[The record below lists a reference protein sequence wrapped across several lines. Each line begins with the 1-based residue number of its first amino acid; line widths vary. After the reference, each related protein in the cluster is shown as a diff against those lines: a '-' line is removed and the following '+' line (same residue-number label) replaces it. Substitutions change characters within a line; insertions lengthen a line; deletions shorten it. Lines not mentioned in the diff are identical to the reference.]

1 MSKSASPPH
10 DAAPAADAPG
20 LSRRS
25 RSVRDWPFA
34 WKLRGSVGFLLVI
47 AALGV
52 AGMLAPARRGRTL
65 THELATRELAG
76 LGLVLNIDRDGYQAV
91 LGLNE
96 AAHARDAAGRKRWLE
111 FYAENVGQTEQRL
124 GAYLALDGLTPE
136 RRALAGRALEARARI
151 ARRGGDVA
159 GRIARGE
166 PSDDAAAHARMAV
179 LVAELDGFREILGEM
194 EDSHAGAGTVL
205 TEQADRAGA
214 AAQWTGVLVLAA
226 LLAAGLVI
234 SWILGR
240 AVTDP
245 VARLAARARRIAAGD
260 LAGDDVRAAGADE
273 IGQMA
278 DSFNRMARDLRA
290 VIAQIQRTGSSL
302 ESHGGEISTLA
313 WETRSAVQHLNSAV
327 GQITVGAEEQA
338 ASAQRAFARMEEI
351 SESVGS
357 IAAGAER
364 MAGSLRDSVASA
376 RQGGERVTEI
386 VRATEDAGRVV
397 GRNTEQVRELRRH
410 SAEIEGFVGTITG
423 IARQTNLL
431 ALNAAIEAARA
442 GEHGRGFAVVADEV
456 RKLAEGAGH
465 AAARTVGV
473 VGEMKRGIDL
483 AVAAIERSA
492 AEVQGTAG
500 GAHQVGEALEGIFN
514 ALETGERLIRELT
527 ADTRRISDRVAE
539 TTAVLA
545 DVAAVAEEN
554 AASAEEMTAL
564 AEQLEGTMGTVAAL
578 AGASGDGESPGD
590 ADGAESLTGLAARLR
605 GLVARFRVEE
615 DAGPSPADEPQMQ
628 GAAVGA

>member
-1 MSKSASPPH
+1 MSKSAFPPH
-10 DAAPAADAPG
+10 AAAPATDAPG

-25 RSVRDWPFA
+25 YAVRDWPFA

-52 AGMLAPARRGRTL
+52 AGMLAPARHARSL

-96 AAHARDAAGRKRWLE
+96 AARARDAAGRRRWLD
-111 FYAENVGQTEQRL
+111 FYAENMRQTEERL
-124 GAYLALDGLTPE
+124 RAYLALDGLAPE
-136 RRALAGRALEARARI
+136 RAALAKRALEARARI
-151 ARRGGDVA
+151 AARGGVVA
-159 GRIARGE
+159 ARIARGE
-166 PSDDAAAHARMAV
+166 AADDAAHRARMAA
-179 LVAELDGFREILGEM
+179 LLAEVDGFREFLGEL
-194 EDSHAGAGTVL
+194 EDSHAAAGTAL
-205 TEQADRAGA
+205 TEQADQAGA
-214 AAQWTGVLVLAA
+214 AAQWTGVMVLAW
-226 LLAAGLVI
+226 LLLAGLVI

-240 AVTDP
+240 AVTEP
-245 VARLAARARRIAAGD
+245 VTRMAARARRIAAGD
-260 LAGDDVRAAGADE
+260 LTGEDVRVDGADE
-273 IGQMA
+273 VGEMA
-278 DSFNRMARDLRA
+278 HSFNRMAHDLRA

-338 ASAQRAFARMEEI
+338 GSAQRAFARMEEI
-351 SESVGS
+351 SDSVGS

-364 MAGSLRDSVASA
+364 MAGSIRDSVANA
-376 RQGGERVTEI
+376 RHGGERVTEI
-386 VRATEDAGRVV
+386 VRATEEAGRVV

-456 RKLAEGAGH
+456 RKLAEGTGH
-465 AAARTVGV
+465 AAARTVEV
-473 VGEMKRGIDL
+473 VGEMKRGIDR

-500 GAHQVGEALEGIFN
+500 RAHQVGEALDGIFR
-514 ALETGERLIRELT
+514 ALEAGERLVHELT
-527 ADTRRISDRVAE
+527 ADTRRISDRVSE

-578 AGASGDGESPGD
+578 AGASEHGESAGE
-590 ADGAESLTGLAARLR
+590 ADQAESLTGLAARLR
-605 GLVARFRVEE
+605 QLVARFTVE
-615 DAGPSPADEPQMQ
+615 DAPSPAGEPDAR
-628 GAAVGA
+628 GVAVAA

>member
-1 MSKSASPPH
+1 MSASPPH
-10 DAAPAADAPG
+10 DSAPATGAPG

-47 AALGV
+47 AAMGV
-52 AGMLAPARRGRTL
+52 AGMLSPARRNRIL
-65 THELATRELAG
+65 TRELATRELAG
-76 LGLVLNIDRDGYQAV
+76 LGLVLNIDRDAYQAV

-96 AAHARDAAGRKRWLE
+96 AARARDAAGRSRWLD
-111 FYAENVGQTEQRL
+111 FYAENMTQTAERL
-124 GAYLALDGLTPE
+124 GTYGRLDGLTAE
-136 RRALAGRALEARARI
+136 RRAHAEKAAEARERI
-151 ARRGGDVA
+151 ARRGDDIR

-166 PSDDAAAHARMAV
+166 ASDGPAAHARMAA
-179 LVAELDGFREILGEM
+179 LVAEVDAFREFLGGL
-194 EDSHAGAGTVL
+194 EDSHAEAGTTL

-214 AAQWTGVLVLAA
+214 AAQWTGVLALTA

-245 VARLAARARRIAAGD
+245 VTRMAARARRIAAGD
-260 LAGDDVRAAGADE
+260 LTGDDVQAAGADE
-273 IGQMA
+273 IGEMA
-278 DSFNRMARDLRA
+278 DSFNRMAHDLRA

-376 RQGGERVTEI
+376 RHGGERVTEI

-456 RKLAEGAGH
+456 RKLAEGATH
-465 AAARTVGV
+465 AAGRTVEV
-473 VGEMKRGIDL
+473 VGEMKRGIDR
-483 AVAAIERSA
+483 AVEAIERSA

-500 GAHQVGEALEGIFN
+500 RAHQVGEALEGIFH
-514 ALETGERLIRELT
+514 ALEAGERLVQELT

-539 TTAVLA
+539 TTGVLA

-554 AASAEEMTAL
+554 AASAEEMSAL
-564 AEQLEGTMGTVAAL
+564 AEQLEGTMGTVAGL
-578 AGASGDGESPGD
+578 AGASEHGETTG
-590 ADGAESLTGLAARLR
+590 GESLTGLAARLR
-605 GLVARFRVEE
+605 QLVARFRVE
-615 DAGPSPADEPQMQ
+615 DAGPAPAAEPDAH
-628 GAAVGA
+628 GAAVAA